1 MRQHDA
7 AAAQP
12 APAFGRAHHSK
23 KDLVAASAAP
33 VACNLIPHSDLYN
46 LYGQKLDILE
56 DWISPACSMCGHA
69 WVQARLAEEA
79 EHNDEEEADA
89 EAAAEGLGIEICAY
103 FEWCARPA
111 ALARRQLR
119 FRS

>member
-56 DWISPACSMCGHA
+56 DWIRAACSMCGHA

-89 EAAAEGLGIEICAY
+89 EARLADEKEI
-103 FEWCARPA
+103 A
-111 ALARRQLR
+111 ALGSYWGPDLERAHTRRG
-119 FRS
+119 

>member
-12 APAFGRAHHSK
+12 APAFGRAHHPK
-23 KDLVAASAAP
+23 KDLVAACKCRLRVCKCHWIAAP

-79 EHNDEEEADA
+79 EHDDEEEADA
-89 EAAAEGLGIEICAY
+89 EAAAEGLGIEICA
-103 FEWCARPA
+103 
-111 ALARRQLR
+111 
-119 FRS
+119 